1 METDKYKIFEN
12 RIKDS
17 KSEKLNLEIISKKQR
32 N

>member
-17 KSEKLNLEIISKKQR
+17 KSEKLNLEVISNKLR

>member
-17 KSEKLNLEIISKKQR
+17 KSEKLNLDIISKK
-32 N
+32 

>member
-12 RIKDS
+12 RIKNS
-17 KSEKLNLEIISKKQR
+17 KPEKLNFEICTKKQS